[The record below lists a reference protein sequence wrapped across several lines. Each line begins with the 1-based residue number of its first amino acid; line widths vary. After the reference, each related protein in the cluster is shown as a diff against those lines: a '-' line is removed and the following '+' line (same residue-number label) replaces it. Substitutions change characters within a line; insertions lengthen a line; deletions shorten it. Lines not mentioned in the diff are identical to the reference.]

1 MRIFYLFIDEFLF
14 GIFLKFEK
22 LLYLLQM
29 KVKNLFAPIF
39 DPILKIQ
46 KILTIGLVNFVR
58 VDQSLQLHMIF
69 PTLELE
75 IQPLWAGRV

>member
-1 MRIFYLFIDEFLF
+1 MRNFHLFIDEFLF

-29 KVKNLFAPIF
+29 KVKNHFAPIF
-39 DPILKIQ
+39 DPIIKIQ

-58 VDQSLQLHMIF
+58 VDQSVQLHMIF